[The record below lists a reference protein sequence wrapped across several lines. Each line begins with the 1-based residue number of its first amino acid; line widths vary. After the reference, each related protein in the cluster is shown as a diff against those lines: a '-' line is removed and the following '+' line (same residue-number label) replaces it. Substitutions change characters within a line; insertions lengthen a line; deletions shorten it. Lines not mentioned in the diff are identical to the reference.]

1 MINNLTVLTK
11 KVSTDT
17 PTFNLRETIG
27 RELNMTNR
35 EVQVWFQNR
44 RAKYNRQRLSNPQ
57 GGQPS
62 INLNPVSIAIL
73 SSSNLLSQ
81 IHLRR
86 RPHIEELKNVFQVNS
101 GTVPLDLRSRAL
113 LGSPGIYSLENQSD
127 SNHGSLNNQYPF
139 DRLQSPNSSQLI
151 CSELSEND
159 SIRCSAGME
168 SSHSSQLNNNSG
180 SLKPVDQPY
189 LPKSH
194 SGNSPNP
201 AHTSSS
207 NIHSLIH
214 QPTTSPS
221 QAMSSA
227 SGQPLLSSSSRC
239 KERCLSR
246 CSDTR
251 GSHRLDSIRS
261 SVTSAHGYSSHHSS
275 SALTK
280 SSSLSSPSWSAGN
293 EENSDSSCPNPSP
306 SSLSSAGPSTP
317 RSFSK
322 MPEANDDPSLDHQ
335 SLLGFQ
341 KSGFGSNGFYSI
353 DRSIPNEHQ
362 HDSSRTSTSDRES
375 KFLRS
380 GDGCDVKL
388 KSSIGLHR
396 QSHLT
401 HDDQSFRF
409 RSVEI
414 DNSSKKFRT
423 RQPLSIE
430 GLLCS
435 DSTGSLSI
443 YEREGPVN
451 VPRGLL
457 EEKERSKKQSLFK
470 SRSLPPLPILTQ
482 FGMGSFPIS
491 PIGSSTHQDQDF
503 RKPGGDPRLRLPPLK
518 F

>member
-1 MINNLTVLTK
+1 MSRPKRKRITPDQLDVL
-11 KVSTDT
+11 SSLFEYTDT

-101 GTVPLDLRSRAL
+101 GTVPLDVRSRAL

-159 SIRCSAGME
+159 SIRCSSAGME

-239 KERCLSR
+239 KERCLS
-246 CSDTR
+246 
-251 GSHRLDSIRS
+251 
-261 SVTSAHGYSSHHSS
+261 SHHSS

-341 KSGFGSNGFYSI
+341 KSGAFPTNI
-353 DRSIPNEHQ
+353 NM
-362 HDSSRTSTSDRES
+362 TA
-375 KFLRS
+375 FLRS